1 MIRWPRCFLV
11 VARGGLDVLKGAK
24 PAELPVQRATK
35 VEMIINLKT
44 AKMLGLTPNHCSAG
58 RADEVIE

>member
-35 VEMIINLKT
+35 VEMIIDDIGKPS
-44 AKMLGLTPNHCSAG
+44 LTG
-58 RADEVIE
+58 VTT